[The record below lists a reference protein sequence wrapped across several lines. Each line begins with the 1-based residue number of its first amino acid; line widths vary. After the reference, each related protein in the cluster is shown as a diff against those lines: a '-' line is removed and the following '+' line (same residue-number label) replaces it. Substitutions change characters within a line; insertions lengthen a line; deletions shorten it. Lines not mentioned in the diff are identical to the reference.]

1 MNHKK
6 VVFSPIAGN
15 LRLSFDKADT
25 SWQTLGVMG
34 LSLVL
39 LAISGFL
46 ISSAEYY
53 WLVLLLNSLALYTM
67 YIVLHDASHN
77 AVFASK
83 KANEWLGGFCI
94 LIFNPGFSFKTYR
107 FVHMRHHRF
116 TNEEGRDPD
125 LWAESRYRWLLPIK
139 WLTTDI
145 GYILFFFKNLT
156 AFKQKERAAQY
167 RHFVLFLTLI
177 ALVTAMGYGMQLLI
191 FWAIPFRVALFFL
204 TLFLDYLPH
213 IPYRH
218 TQTEA
223 PFKATNVYEKSGWK
237 DRLLFVMM
245 LGQNYH
251 LVHHLFPQIPFHRSR
266 EVWQQIKDKVKP

>member
-34 LSLVL
+34 MSLVL
-39 LAISGFL
+39 LAISGLL
-46 ISSAEYY
+46 ISSVEYY
-53 WLVLLLNSLALYTM
+53 WLVLLLNSLALYTI

-77 AVFASK
+77 AVFVSK
-83 KANEWLGGFCI
+83 IANEWLGRFCVF
-94 LIFNPGFSFKTYR
+94 IFNPGFSFKTYR
-107 FVHMRHHRF
+107 FIHMRHHRF

-125 LWAESRYRWLLPIK
+125 LWAESRYKWLLPAK
-139 WLTTDI
+139 WLSTDI
-145 GYILFFFKNLT
+145 GYVIFFFKHL
-156 AFKQKERAAQY
+156 ADFKKKERVAQY
-167 RHFVLFLTLI
+167 WHFGLLISLVVLVIT
-177 ALVTAMGYGMQLLI
+177 TGYGMQLLV

-213 IPYRH
+213 IPYQN
-218 TQTEA
+218 TQAEA
-223 PFKATNVYEKSGWK
+223 PFKATNVYPKKGWLDK
-237 DRLLFVMM
+237 LLFVMM

-266 EVWQQIKDKVKP
+266 KVWPQIKEKIKT